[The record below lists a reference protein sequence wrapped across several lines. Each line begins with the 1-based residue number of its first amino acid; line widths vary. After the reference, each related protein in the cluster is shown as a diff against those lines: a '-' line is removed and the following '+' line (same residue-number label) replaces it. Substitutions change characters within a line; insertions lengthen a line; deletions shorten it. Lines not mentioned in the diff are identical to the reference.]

1 MPICK
6 LFRLKRTCLLL
17 FILSIHTCPIL
28 PLEHDF
34 EHGHDVVA
42 GDGDRVLELED
53 VSVRFADGLDNT
65 RIDSIESVATAK
77 SANHSFTNREAM
89 SFLHKS
95 TNKNTREIFRKAFS
109 KALGGG
115 ITGAIAGIIQ
125 VLSLMWLVRS
135 IIFPFLFF
143 ALGLI

>member
-1 MPICK
+1 MLLCK

-17 FILSIHTCPIL
+17 FILSIHICPVL

-34 EHGHDVVA
+34 EHSHDVVA
-42 GDGDRVLELED
+42 DDGDRVLELED
-53 VSVRFADGLDNT
+53 DVSARFADGLDYA
-65 RIDSIESVATAK
+65 RVDSIESVATAK
-77 SANHSFTNREAM
+77 SANHSFTNRGAM
-89 SFLHKS
+89 PFLHKS

-135 IIFPFLFF
+135 MFI
-143 ALGLI
+143 